1 MLKWSDEIASRNR
14 SAMAA
19 VGYAG
24 RKIVRFTGASIPGI
38 VAVIGHDYE
47 KDGKWSHTTYRLEL
61 AAGVRPIAGHDGFET
76 GRFVE
81 GLRDATTKFFK
92 RPIDRWK
99 DVAEALGVS
108 LQEAQRFLRE
118 WRPKAADALDEVE
131 KALASVASTTDKK
144 GPEVRAILTS
154 TVCPIDGT
162 YQVLTIDKPESL
174 SGILHY
180 VGHPATRALVEGMGA
195 VKAPSNLFEG
205 LGIGETALVV
215 SIKQGCSSRATQ
227 GMTVDQAVTIDDL
240 TFRVMTRIS

>member
-1 MLKWSDEIASRNR
+1 MYKWSDEIASRNR
-14 SAMAA
+14 SAWLLL
-19 VGYAG
+19 VTPDG
-24 RKIVRFTGASIPGI
+24 KIVRFTGASIPGI

-47 KDGKWSHTTYRLEL
+47 KDGKWSHTTYRLEI
-61 AAGVRPIAGHDGFET
+61 ADGVRPIAGHDGFNSC
-76 GRFVE
+76 GFAE
-81 GLRDATTKFFK
+81 GLRDAVHFS
-92 RPIDRWK
+92 RPVDRWA